1 MHRSNHDSN
10 QVIYRARHGRS
21 HLLVFGSYS
30 YARFAANSVS
40 PSFGSRNRNIK
51 KGRVAWTHSQPTCI
65 AMHGT
70 ISCIDPP
77 PPPPLNARNSNNRCG
92 IRVDI
97 YGHVRQGNWVR
108 KIHPRDSADIH
119 RTRGEAV
126 NLKARNDTDTPIRGC
141 GETFRM
147 LIGRHWYSRWQ
158 DFESVDCG
166 GK

>member
-77 PPPPLNARNSNNRCG
+77 PPLPWMHETRTTGVEFASISTATFAKETGLEKSILETRRIYIEREARRWTWKRET
-92 IRVDI
+92 I
-97 YGHVRQGNWVR
+97 
-108 KIHPRDSADIH
+108 P
-119 RTRGEAV
+119 TRRFEAA
-126 NLKARNDTDTPIRGC
+126 AR
-141 GETFRM
+141 
-147 LIGRHWYSRWQ
+147 L
-158 DFESVDCG
+158 FEC
-166 GK
+166 